1 MFFKLLDYI
10 CRARWPEGQCVQRIK
25 KCELCHR
32 WFCDPAIMRSCNPT
46 ILNKI
51 SISAIIFSSEQ
62 NRTQNWENTYKNTK
76 EIPKLVLFRRSHV
89 RWSCNPAIRSDALHH
104 KSSASSQSSAII
116 QQTWT
121 TKWRKHTYKQAK
133 EIPKLV
139 LFRRSHVRRS
149 CNPAIRSDALH
160 HKLSA
165 SSQHLQ
171 SSNKPELQSEEK
183 TLTNRLKKS
192 QNSFFFE
199 DRT

>member
-1 MFFKLLDYI
+1 MQSYNLEQHINICNHLLIRTKPNPKLTKYL
-10 CRARWPEGQCVQRIK
+10 
-25 KCELCHR
+25 
-32 WFCDPAIMRSCNPT
+32 
-46 ILNKI
+46 
-51 SISAIIFSSEQ
+51 
-62 NRTQNWENTYKNTK
+62 YKNTK
-76 EIPKLVLFRRSHV
+76 EIPKLILFRRSHV

-133 EIPKLV
+133 EIPKLI

-160 HKLSA
+160 HKSSA
-165 SSQHLQ
+165 SSQ
-171 SSNKPELQSEEK
+171 SSAIIQQTWTTKWRKHTYKNTK
-183 TLTNRLKKS
+183 NS
-192 QNSFFFE
+192 QNSIFFV